1 MVFSFL
7 SFFLYHKTDIE
18 LSDHGCGLRLFE
30 CRKHCVR
37 DEDRPVEVDLFQ
49 KYQEGGKF
57 ANHPA
62 TLKHVLL
69 LQRAGDACREAGHS
83 DSAIKHF
90 ENGLRLDTKDI
101 CNIRPR
107 MVALFMDTGDAARA
121 RQMSSVAVT
130 PFDNVTYACKK
141 FFSQFCLIFFI
152 SF

>member
-69 LQRAGDACREAGHS
+69 LQRAGDACREA
-83 DSAIKHF
+83 
-90 ENGLRLDTKDI
+90 
-101 CNIRPR
+101 
-107 MVALFMDTGDAARA
+107 
-121 RQMSSVAVT
+121 
-130 PFDNVTYACKK
+130 
-141 FFSQFCLIFFI
+141 
-152 SF
+152 